1 MAFIRV
7 LTTNI
12 GDTII
17 NTNHIVSISRAGSQ
31 TCFILVGGH
40 QLFVPDTL
48 ADISQQLADLEI
60 KIHGMNVSAEY
71 ASNAR

>member
-1 MAFIRV
+1 
-7 LTTNI
+7 
-12 GDTII
+12 
-17 NTNHIVSISRAGSQ
+17 
-31 TCFILVGGH
+31 
-40 QLFVPDTL
+40 LFVPDTL